1 MSGRRASR
9 TGVRTRLAYKRN
21 RPTKK
26 AGPGSLPA
34 PRFVPR
40 LVVGLVVVDAGLDLD
55 GLELELAAAPLQ
67 AVLATDARLNLRQ
80 RAQPSGGDLL
90 AALHARAVLTV
101 VQAVERGGDAV
112 DPLHQQFARGEPDLA
127 PLVGLDLVHFIGV
140 RPVLAWAQQLFES
153 RRPTHPAQPPH
164 HFLQVRLQPL
174 PDVHCLASVCFG
186 AAVGATAVPYLRR
199 RRHAEDSFGKTAI
212 DRKSTRL
219 NSSH

>member
-34 PRFVPR
+34 PRFAPR

-112 DPLHQQFARGEPDLA
+112 DPLHQQFARSEERR
-127 PLVGLDLVHFIGV
+127 VGK
-140 RPVLAWAQQLFES
+140 EC
-153 RRPTHPAQPPH
+153 RRQ
-164 HFLQVRLQPL
+164 R
-174 PDVHCLASVCFG
+174 
-186 AAVGATAVPYLRR
+186 
-199 RRHAEDSFGKTAI
+199 
-212 DRKSTRL
+212 
-219 NSSH
+219 

>member
-67 AVLATDARLNLRQ
+67 AVLATDARLNPRQ
-80 RAQPSGGDLL
+80 LAQACGGYSLTPP
-90 AALHARAVLTV
+90 HARAVRTFV
-101 VQAVERGGDAV
+101 
-112 DPLHQQFARGEPDLA
+112 
-127 PLVGLDLVHFIGV
+127 
-140 RPVLAWAQQLFES
+140 
-153 RRPTHPAQPPH
+153 
-164 HFLQVRLQPL
+164 
-174 PDVHCLASVCFG
+174 
-186 AAVGATAVPYLRR
+186 
-199 RRHAEDSFGKTAI
+199 
-212 DRKSTRL
+212 
-219 NSSH
+219 